1 MHELGICDALLK
13 LVDGI
18 AKDEAP
24 DGVISITVEVGSL
37 SGVIPA
43 YLKDCW
49 RAVTDGT
56 AYDKTELITEL
67 LPGEAQCLDCG
78 NKFIADLNKLSCP
91 KCNGT
96 KLTPLSGRELT
107 LKEIQAK

>member
-13 LVDGI
+13 LVGNI
-18 AKDEAP
+18 ARDEQLE
-24 DGVISITVEVGSL
+24 GVKSVTIEVGSL
-37 SGVIPA
+37 SGVVPA

-49 RAVTDGT
+49 VAVSDGT
-56 AYDKTELITEL
+56 AYEKTELFVESV
-67 LPGEAQCLDCG
+67 PGEAQCLDCG
-78 NKFIADLNKLSCP
+78 ERFTADLNRLICP

-107 LKEIQAK
+107 LKEIEAI